1 MPSMGIAG
9 DARWTSEPQSSD
21 PAASDDARGLRLV
34 TYNIR
39 WGLGADGVHD
49 LDRTAAVLRLLDAD
63 IVLLNETDVNWR
75 RSGNV
80 DQPAYLAEA
89 AGYPYMYFAP
99 ALRTRASGGRGAS
112 LYGNTLLSRHPI
124 AHAETVPLPVPL
136 GREPRAAL
144 VAQVVAG
151 GKRLTVVGTH
161 LGLSQRERTA
171 QTARL
176 AEIVT
181 GRPGPVVLMGDFNA
195 LPGSP
200 EMAQLLAGPAGLV
213 DAHEF
218 AGRWAGLTFPAGAPS
233 ARIDYVLVSADLADR
248 IVAAQA
254 HAADASD
261 HLPIVVELAWP

>member
-1 MPSMGIAG
+1 
-9 DARWTSEPQSSD
+9 
-21 PAASDDARGLRLV
+21 
-34 TYNIR
+34 
-39 WGLGADGVHD
+39 
-49 LDRTAAVLRLLDAD
+49 
-63 IVLLNETDVNWR
+63 
-75 RSGNV
+75 
-80 DQPAYLAEA
+80 
-89 AGYPYMYFAP
+89 
-99 ALRTRASGGRGAS
+99 
-112 LYGNTLLSRHPI
+112 
-124 AHAETVPLPVPL
+124 
-136 GREPRAAL
+136 
-144 VAQVVAG
+144 
-151 GKRLTVVGTH
+151 
-161 LGLSQRERTA
+161 

-218 AGRWAGLTFPAGAPS
+218 AGRPAGLTFPAGAPS